1 MFTIIGFMLTGITLG
16 YLFRNIAWL
25 QKTEKSI
32 SLTIILLLF
41 LLGTSVGS
49 NQLIVNNLATF
60 GGQAAILALSATCGS
75 ILAS

>member
-49 NQLIVNNLATF
+49 NQLIVNNL
-60 GGQAAILALSATCGS
+60 
-75 ILAS
+75 